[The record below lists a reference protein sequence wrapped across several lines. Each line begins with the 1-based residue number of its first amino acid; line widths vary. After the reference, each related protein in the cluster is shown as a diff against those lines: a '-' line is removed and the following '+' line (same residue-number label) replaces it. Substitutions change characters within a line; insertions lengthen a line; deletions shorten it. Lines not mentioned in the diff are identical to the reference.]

1 MKTPAIPVVV
11 AISLALAGVHAYA
24 QRAPERYPTKP
35 IRFIVA
41 NAPGS
46 SAGILARILANKL
59 ADQLKQQVV
68 IDVRPGGSGIIG
80 TEIAKAA
87 PADGYTLLQA
97 GNVFTTLTAL
107 RKDLPF
113 DTDRDFIPLTQIA
126 WVANVVAVHAG
137 LNVNNVSELVALA
150 KAKPGALNYGSAGNG
165 SPSHLSGALLNVLAG
180 ITTVHIPYKGT
191 AQALTDAM
199 SGRLQFVISSPLV
212 VMPHVS
218 GGRIKVIATT
228 GSVRDPLFP
237 QLPTVAETVP
247 GYEMTQWWGVAL
259 PARTPAALVARLHTE
274 ICNALEAPDT
284 RSALAKYGATARP
297 QSQADFV
304 RFIKAE
310 RARVADLVRRGGID
324 IGQ

>member
-1 MKTPAIPVVV
+1 MKINARAV
-11 AISLALAGVHAYA
+11 AAAMSVALAGTQAYA
-24 QRAPERYPTKP
+24 QGAPERYPTKP

-46 SAGILARILANKL
+46 SADILARILANKL
-59 ADQLKQQVV
+59 AEQLKQAVV

-80 TEIAKAA
+80 TEIAKTA

-113 DTDRDFIPLTQIA
+113 DTDRDFIALTQIA
-126 WVANVVAVHAG
+126 WVANVVAVDAG
-137 LNVNNVSELVALA
+137 LGVNNVAELIALA

-180 ITTVHIPYKGT
+180 IRTTHIPYKGT

-212 VMPHVS
+212 VMPHAS
-218 GGRIKVIATT
+218 AGRIKAIATT

-259 PARTPAALVARLHTE
+259 PARTPSSIVTRLYTE
-274 ICNALEAPDT
+274 IRSALEAPDT
-284 RSALAKYGATARP
+284 RSALAKVGATARP
-297 QSQADFV
+297 QSQAEFV
-304 RFIKAE
+304 KFIKAE

-324 IGQ
+324 IEQ